1 MSPDRLR
8 PPDATGAEIRRRA
21 REILSRP
28 EFQPKPKTLYQR
40 VVDFLS
46 ERLDRV
52 LRLLLGGGRSAIIG
66 WIIIVAVLA
75 LVGYLVVRLTRNRL
89 AVAPARPPEPAV
101 ETEPRRRAVD
111 WKNEAAAHEQR
122 GEWRLALRCRYRAL
136 VADLAGRGV
145 VEEIPGRTAGEY
157 RAEVWGNAPAAV
169 EPFTRATRLFERAW
183 YGNLPTDA
191 TQSTELRELS
201 AAVLERV

>member
-1 MSPDRLR
+1 MTPDRLR

-40 VVDFLS
+40 AVDFLS
-46 ERLDRV
+46 DRLDRV
-52 LRLLLGGGRSAIIG
+52 LRLLLGGGRTAILG

-75 LVGYLVVRLTRNRL
+75 LVAFLIIRLARNRITTG
-89 AVAPARPPEPAV
+89 ATGPPEAPV
-101 ETEPRRRAVD
+101 ETERRRAVD
-111 WKNEAAAHEQR
+111 WRNEASAHEQR

-145 VEEIPGRTAGEY
+145 VEEIPGRTTGEY
-157 RAEVWGNAPAAV
+157 RAEVWSSAPAAV

-183 YGNLPTDA
+183 YGNLPADES
-191 TQSTELRELS
+191 QSAELRDLS
-201 AAVLERV
+201 SAVLERV